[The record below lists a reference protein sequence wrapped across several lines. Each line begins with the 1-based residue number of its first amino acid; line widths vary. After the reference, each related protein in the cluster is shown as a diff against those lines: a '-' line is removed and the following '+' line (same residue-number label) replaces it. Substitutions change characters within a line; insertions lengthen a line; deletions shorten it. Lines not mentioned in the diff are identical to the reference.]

1 MQRYAVIVDG
11 YHVPY
16 GDNRAF
22 ASAFRSRG
30 VRPVAVMST
39 PQPLE
44 KFVRKATW
52 FPEDY
57 EAVHYYDGDFDK
69 LLALIRKYDPVC
81 IVAGNERGVELTA
94 DLVEVLMPQF
104 GNVPGSAL
112 AQRDKGEMI
121 RALERHGVPTPLTI
135 STAEPRAVSDWI
147 RGNGLLDQALIVKP
161 PKSAGTDNVHLVE
174 PGGDWRQYFDTIL
187 GARNGF
193 DITNDSVIVQE
204 YLEGPEYI
212 VDLYSANGQHGLVD
226 ALVYSKHSRGARI
239 GIYDTADFLP
249 PDHPD
254 VRVLFDYV
262 AAAATAV
269 GIRNGSTHAEV
280 IMTSAGPRLVE
291 LAARYSGSCMMLSGL
306 HATGDNQIE
315 RTVRH
320 ALDGAFEPWF
330 RLEREVRT
338 AWLCSDHAGPVRD
351 MHVLAA
357 IADLPTVHAISI
369 PPDGKPMP
377 ITNDVTTSLGWVI
390 QGADSWAEIEA
401 DYRRLRELER
411 EWNDAQAD
419 TAVVTAR

>member
-1 MQRYAVIVDG
+1 VQRYAVIVDG

-22 ASAFRSRG
+22 ASSFRARG
-30 VRPVAVMST
+30 VRPVTVMST
-39 PQPLE
+39 PRPLE

-52 FPEDY
+52 FPQDY
-57 EAVHYYDGDFDK
+57 DAVHFYDGNFSK
-69 LLALIRKYDPVC
+69 LLDLVRSYDPVC

-94 DLVEVLMPQF
+94 ELVEVLMPQF
-104 GNVPGSAL
+104 GNVPGSAV
-112 AQRDKGEMI
+112 AQRDKGEMV
-121 RALERHGVPTPLTI
+121 RALERHSVPVPVTI
-135 STAEPRAVSDWI
+135 STADPQVAADWI
-147 RGNGLLDQALIVKP
+147 RDNGLTHRALIVKP

-174 PGGDWRQYFDTIL
+174 ADGDWRRYFDAIL
-187 GARNGF
+187 GTQNGF

-212 VDLYSANGQHGLVD
+212 VDLYSVNGQHGLVD
-226 ALVYSKHSRGARI
+226 VLVYSKHSRGARI

-254 VRVLFDYV
+254 ARALFDYV
-262 AAAATAV
+262 ADAATAV

-306 HATGDNQIE
+306 LATGDNQIE

-320 ALDGAFEPWF
+320 ALDGTFEPWF
-330 RLEREVRT
+330 RLDREVRT
-338 AWLCSDHAGPVRD
+338 AWLCSDHAGPVRN

-357 IADLPTVHAISI
+357 IADLTTVSALSI
-369 PPDGKPMP
+369 PPDGKSMP
-377 ITNDVTTSLGWVI
+377 VTNDVTTSLGWVI

-401 DYRRLRELER
+401 DYRQIRELER
-411 EWNDAQAD
+411 EWNRAQD
-419 TAVVTAR
+419 STAVAAAP